1 MKHLLVQMRKNSL
14 NEQKNSSNEQK
25 NSSNEPK
32 KLQQFSTKLVYIQG
46 QVRLRNFLGQP
57 LQLGQEAERCAAIF
71 WLAGT
76 IVLLM

>member
-1 MKHLLVQMRKNSL
+1 MRKNSL

-32 KLQQFSTKLVYIQG
+32 KTPTIFNKISIHLG
-46 QVRLRNFLGQP
+46 LRNFLGQP
-57 LQLGQEAERCAAIF
+57 LQLGQEAERCAPIF